1 MQIVDENGDEVP
13 PGTVGEIVVRGEHVM
28 LGYWNKP
35 EETADALRDGWM
47 HTGDGGYMDER
58 GYIFIADRIK
68 DMIITGGENVYSTEV
83 ESAVAS
89 HPAVAQVAVIGVPDA
104 EWGERV
110 HAVVALAPDTTL
122 TLDELREHCRS
133 QIAGYKCPR
142 SFDVV
147 TEFPISGAG
156 KILKRE
162 LRARYL

>member
-1 MQIVDENGDEVP
+1 M
-13 PGTVGEIVVRGEHVM
+13 
-28 LGYWNKP
+28 
-35 EETADALRDGWM
+35 
-47 HTGDGGYMDER
+47 
-58 GYIFIADRIK
+58 
-68 DMIITGGENVYSTEV
+68 
-83 ESAVAS
+83 
-89 HPAVAQVAVIGVPDA
+89 
-104 EWGERV
+104 